1 MSSSPTTAPSVTS
14 ASASPTHCSR
24 RRACRAAL
32 PTNKEVTETYSLIL
46 RPDRITPFC
55 TSPMQA
61 YSPRDALRY
70 ATFGPYIAAKKRT
83 VTLAQHTLFGTA

>member
-1 MSSSPTTAPSVTS
+1 
-14 ASASPTHCSR
+14 
-24 RRACRAAL
+24 
-32 PTNKEVTETYSLIL
+32 
-46 RPDRITPFC
+46 
-55 TSPMQA
+55 MQA